1 MIHQLKKYKEKTIE
15 LESSIQDM
23 DEVEYVFS
31 QVGSPAE
38 AAQYGWVGS
47 STEATFSI
55 LLNDKKDTDLIV
67 KEMEKK
73 KDQYP
78 DAI

>member
-1 MIHQLKKYKEKTIE
+1 
-15 LESSIQDM
+15 M
-23 DEVEYVFS
+23 DEVEHVFS

-78 DAI
+78 DAHFRSNYSFLYDGRSKYKYHH